1 MPRQDGSH
9 LLFTGATGLLGR
21 YLLGDLLGLGIPLAV
36 IARPSRSHSAE
47 QRIDLVI
54 GAIERDLGESLP
66 RPLVL
71 SGDLTAEQLG
81 LSSAA
86 VRWIAKNCD
95 RVLHNAAS
103 LSFHSASREDE
114 PWRTNVQGTER
125 VLDLCQQAGL
135 RDFHHVSTAY
145 VCGSR
150 QGVVHENE
158 LDVGQEWGNCY
169 EQSKVEGEHLVRD
182 ARFLDRLTVYRPS
195 IIIGDSRT
203 GFTSTFH
210 GLYAV
215 TKLAHTLARKLV
227 LGSVS
232 PEMALAALPLTG
244 GGAKNFVPVDWVSQ
258 VMARI
263 IGNPEFCGKT
273 YHVTGKQAVP
283 LGEWGR
289 AVFDAVTQLSPL
301 ASPSDAWREDVS
313 WFHQQFQEQMGYY
326 RSYWR
331 DDPHFDDRNLTAV
344 APDLLCPEVDYAM
357 VHRMASFAVEADFGK
372 RQRRTESP
380 RRQQAGEGVAAPL
393 V

>member
-1 MPRQDGSH
+1 MTHQDGSH

-21 YLLGDLLGLGIPLAV
+21 YLLGDLLRLGIPLAI

-47 QRIDLVI
+47 QRIDLQI
-54 GAIERDLGESLP
+54 SAIEQEIGESLP

-71 SGDLTAEQLG
+71 SGDLTTEQLG

-103 LSFHSASREDE
+103 LSFHSSTRDDE

-125 VLDLCQQAGL
+125 VLDLCQQAEL

-150 QGVVHENE
+150 QGVVYENE
-158 LDVGQEWGNCY
+158 LDVGQQWSNCY

-227 LGSVS
+227 LGSVT
-232 PEMALAALPLTG
+232 PEMALAALPLSD

-258 VMARI
+258 VMVRI
-263 IGNPEFCGKT
+263 IGNRELCGKT
-273 YHVTGKQAVP
+273 YHVTGRQAIP

-301 ASPSDAWREDVS
+301 ASPSDAWREDVN

-331 DDPHFDDRNLTAV
+331 NDPHFDDSNLTAAV
-344 APDLLCPEVDYAM
+344 PGLPCPEVDYAM

-372 RQRRTESP
+372 RQRRESP
-380 RRQQAGEGVAAPL
+380 RPLKQAGEEIAAP
-393 V
+393 VV